1 MFGEQ
6 KIQNT
11 HSHHIHNNTRT
22 LSPTKLLT
30 PSAMPSAI
38 SRSAAQRP
46 HPHTAAFTFHPSF
59 FLFQFFFWAQFYV
72 VSGTTSDDDCQETGE
87 TNDEGR
93 GRRTNFFKTDKTV
106 TIGRLEMT
114 SETGSEG
121 HAGRIQ
127 KLRFTNFYHRCHQC
141 CNSLFSTCSQS
152 RAISTLVQRDDDNYI

>member
-1 MFGEQ
+1 MLGEQ
-6 KIQNT
+6 KIQNS

-30 PSAMPSAI
+30 PSAMSSTI
-38 SRSAAQRP
+38 SRSAAQRR
-46 HPHTAAFTFHPSF
+46 HPHFCSLFFFSSPSILLF

-127 KLRFTNFYHRCHQC
+127 KLI
-141 CNSLFSTCSQS
+141 L
-152 RAISTLVQRDDDNYI
+152 